1 MKDKKILFFLLYLFC
16 LLLIGCKIKPH
27 VHEFID
33 GKCEC
38 GEVNIEVYTVIFKDF
53 DGVVLSEVIVEK
65 GQDAPLPD
73 SPTRDGYNFIGWDRE
88 VNNIQQD
95 LEVIACYE
103 KIVNKAKTAKEWL
116 NEIKFGINYFN
127 GINENNDNDAYFKW
141 IKDQG
146 FNAVEIGCRYADLVE
161 SVYGEIKIVNVTK
174 LKEIIDLAYKY
185 ELYIILSLYDGYEY
199 MWTSLNP
206 DNEQSILKMINTSY
220 KNLIIALKDYDDKL
234 AISFCGEPRD
244 YTDNLVDLEDIEV
257 LNNVNNAFVK
267 MVRSTGGNNF
277 TRKLVI
283 TTGWS
288 KCDGLPAKKFKMV
301 NDQYTMVRVHLY
313 KPGNFSGSKTTDS
326 IWLEEEYQLVL
337 LNSFKDIKENF
348 INLGIP
354 VYIGEFGARPKNND
368 QERNKWAQCFLS
380 IANSYNIK
388 CFIWDTENKG
398 SGIPNSYAISDKTK
412 LVWLNPEF
420 MNYVLN
426 LIKDNYVPFYDT
438 YNKTIDIND
447 EIIIFDKITNLIT
460 NEKENVEIKYDKDK
474 IICKDGKYYPKTSGL
489 ITFSYSLNGYNYYYQ
504 YNVVG
509 TNEEA
514 DFDLKVITDSSGKVQ
529 CVITTEGFSTTRLD
543 YTWTSTNTHVITI
556 SKYSTITIVG
566 DGECSI
572 IAQNIKTGDVG
583 ILDIVVTN
591 GKISSVVSKKSEK

>member
-1 MKDKKILFFLLYLFC
+1 MNRKSILFLFLNLFC

-73 SPTRDGYNFIGWDRE
+73 SPNRDGYNFIGWDKE

-161 SVYGEIKIVNVTK
+161 SVYGEINIVNVTK

-220 KNLIIALKDYDDKL
+220 KNLVIALKDYDDKL

-288 KCDGLPAKKFKMV
+288 KCDGIPAKKFKMV

-348 INLGIP
+348 IDLGIP

-380 IANSYNIK
+380 IANSYNVK

-398 SGIPNSYAISDKTK
+398 SGIANSYAISDKTK

-489 ITFSYSLNGYNYYYQ
+489 ITFSYTLNNYNYYYQ
-504 YNVVG
+504 YEVVG

-514 DFDLKVITDSSGKVQ
+514 DFDLKIITDSSGKVQ
-529 CVITTEGFSTTRLD
+529 CVITTKGFSTTRLD

-572 IAQNIKTGDVG
+572 IAQNITTGDVG

-591 GKISSVVSKKSEK
+591 GKISSVVSKKSEE

>member
-1 MKDKKILFFLLYLFC
+1 MKRKKILFFILSLFC
-16 LLLIGCKIKPH
+16 LLLIGCNTQPH
-27 VHEFID
+27 IHEFID

-38 GEVNIEVYTVIFKDF
+38 GEINIEIYNVVFKDF
-53 DGVVLSEVIVEK
+53 DGTIISEVQVEK
-65 GQDAPLPD
+65 GKDAPLPKA
-73 SPTRDGYNFIGWDRE
+73 PTREGYNFVGWDKDI
-88 VNNIQQD
+88 NNIQQN
-95 LEVIACYE
+95 LEVTACYE
-103 KIVNKAKTAKEWL
+103 KVVIKAKTAKEWL

-141 IKDQG
+141 IKEQG

-161 SVYGEIKIVNVTK
+161 SVYGEINVSNVTK
-174 LKEIIDLAYKY
+174 LKMIIDAAYKY

-206 DNEQSILKMINTSY
+206 NNEQSIIKMINTSY
-220 KNLIIALKDYDDKL
+220 KNLVISLNEYDDKL

-244 YTDNLVDLEDIEV
+244 YTDNLVDSEDIEV
-257 LNNVNNAFVK
+257 LNNINAAFVK
-267 MVRSTGGNNF
+267 MVRNTGGNNS

-301 NDQYTMVRVHLY
+301 DDQYTIVRIHLY
-313 KPGNFSGSKTTDS
+313 KPGNFSGSKTSDS
-326 IWLEEEYQLVL
+326 VWLEEEYQLVL

-348 INLGIP
+348 IDLGIP

-398 SGIPNSYAISDKTK
+398 SGIANSYAISDKTK

-420 MNYVLN
+420 MNYVLI

-438 YNKTIDIND
+438 YNKTININD

-460 NEKENVEIKYDKDK
+460 NEKENVDIQYDKDK

-504 YNVVG
+504 YEVVG

-529 CVITTEGFSTTRLD
+529 CVITTKGFSTTRLD

-572 IAQNIKTGDVG
+572 IAQNITTGDVG

-591 GKISSVVSKKSEK
+591 GKISSVVSKKSEE